1 MRGLADIRGR
11 TAQNDVKSVAD
22 APVLL
27 VCHVE
32 HSLLD
37 LVVDLFRLQLSGLS
51 TQMRFS
57 EPTADAE
64 ETKQEQRH
72 KCRNSRSGIEAA

>member
-11 TAQNDVKSVAD
+11 TTAQNDVKSVAD

-51 TQMRFS
+51 TKMGFS
-57 EPTADAE
+57 DTD
-64 ETKQEQRH
+64 R
-72 KCRNSRSGIEAA
+72 R